1 MEFLRKSI
9 KIPSRNHSV
18 SSPPLS
24 GLLLE
29 DIRKKA
35 ETLEIH
41 SEEEEEENSVGV
53 LDYWLGDI
61 EQAAK
66 NVDTIPKSSNE
77 EILNENNVQ
86 TKQTEVEIKE
96 ESSVSLIQ
104 ESQENSSETQITQ
117 TSALN
122 STNINAHTESQSPE
136 QISSESE
143 ASDSPLIPTEKPRT
157 YEYLDPS
164 LENETERYCSED
176 LSLTAVTTVTTID
189 GESTS
194 DDAEDFRSSFDRDEQ
209 NKIQDDSRIDDSSA
223 SLDRENKEHK
233 NTNSSYSEH
242 EKAVYED
249 FSVQDNNNKNILTL
263 DEIPSFGNSEDEYLE
278 DVVEEELEHLIP
290 SSGDEDSLPTSPSI
304 EVDSP
309 QRNELSTLLD
319 TSGEDQGLLV
329 NEPDHVHVF
338 FRITYFDSKF

>member
-1 MEFLRKSI
+1 
-9 KIPSRNHSV
+9 
-18 SSPPLS
+18 
-24 GLLLE
+24 
-29 DIRKKA
+29 
-35 ETLEIH
+35 
-41 SEEEEEENSVGV
+41 
-53 LDYWLGDI
+53 
-61 EQAAK
+61 
-66 NVDTIPKSSNE
+66 
-77 EILNENNVQ
+77 
-86 TKQTEVEIKE
+86 
-96 ESSVSLIQ
+96 VSLIQ

-223 SLDRENKEHK
+223 SLNRENKEHM

-278 DVVEEELEHLIP
+278 DAVEEELEHLIP
-290 SSGDEDSLPTSPSI
+290 SSGDEDSLPTSPST
-304 EVDSP
+304 EVDSR
-309 QRNELSTLLD
+309 QRNEFSTLLD